1 MIITSPVMLA
11 KFIGWVIYGSLEEIL
26 IFCQNF
32 MNKIRATRRKHIHF
46 WGIFSASTLP
56 PTDSRGKLKIFKS
69 LYDRRIVSPRKNE
82 GKIFTASHNF
92 GSGGNASF
100 SVFFQSTWQWTN
112 GSVELHDIFPLN
124 LGLFFSI
131 AILVI
136 PPWLHVQKSIPSFGC
151 LRFPSLKKV
160 VFGCEFLLKS

>member
-1 MIITSPVMLA
+1 
-11 KFIGWVIYGSLEEIL
+11 
-26 IFCQNF
+26 

-100 SVFFQSTWQWTN
+100 SVFFSVTPPKTNMSPENQWLED
-112 GSVELHDIFPLN
+112 VFPIEIVP
-124 LGLFFSI
+124 F
-131 AILVI
+131 
-136 PPWLHVQKSIPSFGC
+136 
-151 LRFPSLKKV
+151 
-160 VFGCEFLLKS
+160 